1 MIEGVKNLKSYE
13 LSTDILEISSDQGGI
28 QKENREIC
36 YQKLDGS
43 LRQIATDYVAREA
56 AKNKVSLSRK
66 ER

>member
-13 LSTDILEISSDQGGI
+13 RSTDILEFSSDQGGM

-43 LRQIATDYVAREA
+43 LRQIAADHVAREA
-56 AKNKVSLSRK
+56 AKDKVTLNRK
-66 ER
+66 EL